1 MPNFRTLQEIY
12 PEIPP
17 ATIDIIKN
25 YVVNESFT
33 PAKTVTYTVPVTVS
47 GTYKWINGVK
57 TLIKA
62 GYTTTKTLT
71 RLVPESKTST
81 VSGRSLLQVVSDLL
95 HYSGAHTS
103 FVPIDE
109 DTFSI
114 HTMGIRFTDP
124 QGVRQDIPPRDTFFD
139 RLPDGRIKITYSSQD
154 VVHYANEV
162 DPSKYLVSFVA
173 DIEEAEGKLL
183 NRSLVNGLPYDQV
196 NIKSL
201 ITPNGKTGQD
211 YVWRWWG
218 YMNKPSGHIV
228 DGNVTAITQ
237 HARLSQEGTNI
248 NFAYVDLPIG
258 DYIPTTRT
266 FFVPNETEDAPVF
279 IRLQAE
285 FLPANF
291 KQHNLNCWFQF
302 YQWGEKEAGI
312 HQGWPTKEFDPN
324 RELY

>member
-12 PEIPP
+12 PEIPSE
-17 ATIDIIKN
+17 TLDIIKN

-33 PAKTVTYTVPVTVS
+33 PAKTVTYTVPVTVT

-57 TLIKA
+57 TLIKP

-71 RLVPESKTST
+71 RQVPESSTKTL
-81 VSGRSLLQVVSDLL
+81 SGQSLLQKVSDLL
-95 HYSGAHTS
+95 HYTGAHTS
-103 FVPIDE
+103 FVAIDE

-124 QGVRQDIPPRDTFFD
+124 QGVRQDIPPRDVYFD
-139 RLPDGRIKITYSSQD
+139 RLSDGRIKITYSNQD

-162 DPSKYLVSFVA
+162 DPTKFITSFVV
-173 DIEEAEGKLL
+173 DMEVVDGVVH
-183 NRSLVNGLPYDQV
+183 NRSLINGLPYDQV
-196 NIKSL
+196 NIRSL
-201 ITPNGKTGQD
+201 ITQGGKTNQD
-211 YVWRWWG
+211 FVWRWWG
-218 YMNKPSGHIV
+218 YMNNPSGNIV

-237 HARLSQEGTNI
+237 HARTSEEAKSVNIELSP
-248 NFAYVDLPIG
+248 VDIG
-258 DYIPTTRT
+258 GYNPTTRT
-266 FFVPNETEDAPVF
+266 FVVPNEPENNPVF

-291 KQHNLNCWFQF
+291 KQHNLNCWFQL
-302 YQWGEKEAGI
+302 YQWGEKEAGV